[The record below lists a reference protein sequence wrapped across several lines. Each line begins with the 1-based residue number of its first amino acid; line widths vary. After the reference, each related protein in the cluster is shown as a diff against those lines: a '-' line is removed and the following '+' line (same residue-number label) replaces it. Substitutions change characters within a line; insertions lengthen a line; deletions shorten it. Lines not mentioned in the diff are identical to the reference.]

1 MERKLNCVL
10 LIDDDEPTNFL
21 NQIVIESSGCAEQIK
36 TLQSGEEAL
45 EYLTNTCDSSENCP
59 SPDLIFLDIN
69 MPAMNGWEFLEKYRQ
84 LDEKCKGKVMIVM
97 LTTSLFPEDKIHAN
111 ELPEISAFE
120 NKPLTQEK
128 LDNILKMF
136 FEDNVMLQR
145 KVV

>member
-1 MERKLNCVL
+1 MPITKIMIV
-10 LIDDDEPTNFL
+10 DDSATDRFFL
-21 NQIVIESSGCAEQIK
+21 NEILTRNGYIVSQAE
-36 TLQSGEEAL
+36 SGEEAL

-69 MPAMNGWEFLEKYRQ
+69 MPAMNGWEFLENYRQ

-145 KVV
+145 KAV